1 MSNLDRDKARKLMH
15 DVADREATEEQRA
28 AFFRFIENHPDI
40 KHEFHQLI
48 ELKNLLSERFE
59 RAKAPDHLKKQIHK
73 LIEKEAVSGSNE
85 NANQIKSNI
94 ALVGSNSRKIFR
106 YISAAAVILI
116 LSLVTVEFLE
126 HGGMQ
131 SPDQELIFEQA
142 AANYFLTAGGGS
154 HGELDFQ
161 TASHTEAEDYLETH
175 IGMNI
180 TVPNIEGAR
189 FNGVVHAGLTNDMDI
204 PLLEYIDSVA
214 NEPIYLFAFDSDEID
229 NHENLVRLNK
239 AVRSC
244 KSDKDFYV
252 FEYKGHHVVSWTWNG
267 HWYSAISKHN
277 GYELASLVE
286 PLDYNP

>member
-1 MSNLDRDKARKLMH
+1 MSNLNRDKARKLMH
-15 DVADREATEEQRA
+15 DVADREATEEQRD
-28 AFFRFIENHPDI
+28 AFFRFIEDHPDI
-40 KHEFHQLI
+40 KHEFHQLL
-48 ELKNLLSERFE
+48 ELKGLLAERFQ
-59 RAKAPDHLKKQIHK
+59 KAEAPEHLKDKIQN
-73 LIEKEAVSGSNE
+73 LIEREAISSSADKQNHRMT
-85 NANQIKSNI
+85 NI
-94 ALVGSNSRKIFR
+94 HSIGRNSRKIFR

-131 SPDQELIFEQA
+131 SADQELIFEEA
-142 AANYFLTAGGGS
+142 AANYFLTSGGGS
-154 HGELDFQ
+154 HAEPDFQ
-161 TASHTEAEDYLETH
+161 TASHSEAENYLETH
-175 IGMNI
+175 LGMNI

-189 FNGVVHAGLTNDMDI
+189 FNGVVHAGLTNDTDI

-214 NEPIYLFAFDSDEID
+214 NEPIYLFAFDSAEID
-229 NHENLVRLNK
+229 NHETLARLNK

-267 HWYSAISKHN
+267 HWYSAISRHN